1 VAEARALASAT
12 GDGATLAFAPGTSG
26 FDVTLFPHRPM
37 PEGAFSATVVARRES
52 FRTQLHS
59 SVAGAAAFAVF
70 VSSAGTVS
78 YAAWTPGDGELT
90 AEPACTTPLVFVVGS
105 SPLDER
111 RLTLACDDA
120 TLVQS

>member
-1 VAEARALASAT
+1 M
-12 GDGATLAFAPGTSG
+12 
-26 FDVTLFPHRPM
+26 TLFPHRPI

-52 FRTQLHS
+52 FRAQVRS
-59 SVAGAAAFAVF
+59 SIAGAAAFAVF
-70 VSSAGTVS
+70 VSSGGTVS
-78 YAAWTPGDGELT
+78 YAAWTPAGGELT